1 VACQS
6 TPSDLLF
13 ECLLKGARV
22 SDLDHTGLS
31 LEGLDLLELWGYVQK
46 LWQIILDAIRSSDRA
61 KLHQV
66 YNPSGGLFRT
76 YIDIRQVILR
86 KRRKQ
91 VWDDPNDAFSPFTL
105 ALLSNTLSTPALG
118 IHGL

>member
-1 VACQS
+1 MACQS
-6 TPSDLLF
+6 APSDFRF
-13 ECLLKGARV
+13 ECLLRGARV
-22 SDLDHTGLS
+22 SDLDRTGLS
-31 LEGLDLLELWGYVQK
+31 LEGLDLLELWDYVRR
-46 LWQIILDAIRSSDRA
+46 LWQVIWDAIRSSDRT

-66 YNPSGGLFRT
+66 YNPSGGLFHT

-91 VWDDPNDAFSPFTL
+91 AWDDPNDALSPFTL
-105 ALLSNTLSTPALG
+105 ALLSSTLSMAALD